1 MVIETSKKD
10 SLTAGQTIIDISKY
24 QRELKRA
31 EKRIQNELSRTINT
45 MKTTGMIFAPMIMG
59 VTTALYYMLVK
70 NLSGLGDLSD
80 SGASFGLGF
89 SLSMDNPIPPS
100 AFSVIVGIYL
110 ILTVII
116 IGIYTSGVQYGE
128 DWIRRKDFIGTA
140 IPIALVIYTV
150 SLIAANM
157 FIG

>member
-1 MVIETSKKD
+1 
-10 SLTAGQTIIDISKY
+10 
-24 QRELKRA
+24 
-31 EKRIQNELSRTINT
+31 
-45 MKTTGMIFAPMIMG
+45 MIMG

-70 NLSGLGDLSD
+70 NLSGLGELSD
-80 SGASFGLGF
+80 QGASFGLGF
-89 SLSMDNPIPPS
+89 SISMDNPIPPS

-116 IGIYTSGVQYGE
+116 IGIYTSGIQYGE

-150 SLIAANM
+150 SLVAANL